1 MGRSVGMRTRLL
13 KILVL
18 VVAVG
23 LVASACSKKSNPPAS
38 GTTTTEST
46 PGSEVTTTESEGT
59 MTIGSDEANDHGTQT
74 VSGGSIDVEVDNF
87 YFEPTV
93 IKGAAGAQVT
103 LTIKNDSTTL
113 HNFSLQDQGIDQDI
127 QPDATQSVTVTI
139 PQTGFVEFFCK
150 YHKGSGM
157 VGELA
162 TA

>member
-1 MGRSVGMRTRLL
+1 MRTKVL
-13 KILVL
+13 KILDL

-23 LVASACSKKSNPPAS
+23 LVASACSKKATPSS
-38 GTTTTEST
+38 GTTTTGNT
-46 PGSEVTTTESEGT
+46 PTSGVTTTESEGM
-59 MTIGSDEANDHGTQT
+59 MTIGSDEANDHGTET
-74 VSGGSIDVEVDNF
+74 VSGDSIEVEADNF

-103 LTIKNDSTTL
+103 LMIKNDSTTL
-113 HNFSLQDQGIDQDI
+113 HNFSLQDQAIDQDL
-127 QPDATQSVTVTI
+127 QPDSTQSVTVTI
-139 PQTGFVEFFCK
+139 PETGFVEFFCK